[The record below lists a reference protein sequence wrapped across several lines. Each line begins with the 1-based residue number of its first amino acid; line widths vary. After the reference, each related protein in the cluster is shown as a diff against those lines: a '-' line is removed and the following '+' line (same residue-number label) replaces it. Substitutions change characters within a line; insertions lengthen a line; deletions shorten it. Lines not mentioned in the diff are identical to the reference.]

1 MSEPGWADC
10 YRGRAVLVTGHS
22 GFKGGWLV
30 VWLKKLGARVSGLAL
45 EPARGQPALFDLA
58 GIGEGIA
65 SNFADIRDA
74 EAVATI
80 VARHQPEVVFHL
92 AAQPLV
98 RASYHE
104 PALTYMT
111 NVMGTVHLLEA
122 VRRTPSVRAVVNVTS
137 DKCYDSRASGR
148 GHSEC
153 DPMGGDDP
161 YSSSKGA
168 AELVTA
174 AYRRSYF
181 SDDGGPALA
190 SARAGNVF
198 GGGDW
203 AADRLVPDIVR
214 AAASGEA
221 LRLRHPDA
229 IRPWQHVLEP
239 LYGYLLLGA
248 RLGADRQA
256 YAEGWNFA
264 PDDASAVTVAELARL
279 WSAAWG
285 PGGPSIEIDQSPPH
299 VPETKVLRLD
309 ASKARARLGWAPQ
322 FSLDDAVRLTVKWY
336 RSYYQGGGSMREFTE
351 RQIAGYM
358 ARLTE
363 EASR

>member
-1 MSEPGWADC
+1 M
-10 YRGRAVLVTGHS
+10 
-22 GFKGGWLV
+22 
-30 VWLKKLGARVSGLAL
+30 ARL
-45 EPARGQPALFDLA
+45 R
-58 GIGEGIA
+58 
-65 SNFADIRDA
+65 
-74 EAVATI
+74 
-80 VARHQPEVVFHL
+80 PEVVFHL

-98 RASYHE
+98 HTSYHE

-137 DKCYDSRASGR
+137 DKCYGSRASAR
-148 GHSEC
+148 SHREC

-181 SDDGGPALA
+181 GDDGGPALA

-221 LRLRHPDA
+221 LCLRHPDA

-248 RLGADRQA
+248 HLDTDRQA

-264 PDDASAVTVAELARL
+264 PDDTNAVTVAELVRL
-279 WSAAWG
+279 WSSTWG
-285 PGGPSIEIDQSPPH
+285 AGGPSIEIGQSPGQ

-309 ASKARARLGWAPQ
+309 ASKARRRRGWAPQ
-322 FSLDDAVRLTVKWY
+322 FSLDDAVRLTVDWY
-336 RSYYQGGGSMREFTE
+336 RSYYQGGGSMRDFTE
-351 RQIAGYM
+351 RQITCYM
-358 ARLTE
+358 ARLIE
-363 EASR
+363 EASN